1 MKDSD
6 KLKVTK
12 LVTRKYVVSEYDFT
26 CLNNTVCFSV
36 QLGIAVFLDFWVLG
50 SD

>member
-12 LVTRKYVVSEYDFT
+12 LVTRKCVVSEYDFT
-26 CLNNTVCFSV
+26 CLNNTHSV
-36 QLGIAVFLDFWVLG
+36 QLGIAGFLDFWVLG